1 MLPGARALE
10 AALTAGDEGGEVWRD
25 RMQELWQI
33 FRHAT
38 STYTHLVDERGWA
51 PADYAERTIRSVMDE
66 LLTS

>member
-38 STYTHLVDERGWA
+38 STYTHLVDERG
-51 PADYAERTIRSVMDE
+51 
-66 LLTS
+66 